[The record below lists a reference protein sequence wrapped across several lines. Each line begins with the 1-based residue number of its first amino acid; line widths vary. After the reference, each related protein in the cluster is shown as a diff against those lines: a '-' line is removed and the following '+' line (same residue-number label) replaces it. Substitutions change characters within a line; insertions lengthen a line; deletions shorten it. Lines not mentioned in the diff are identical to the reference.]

1 MFPEQGFSLS
11 NHPTRSVNDSPVLTD
26 GLFCCPDATKDH
38 HMAVR
43 IIANYSKRLGL
54 PGYSSHQFSVSVEAE
69 LANTDNVTSEASRLY
84 KTLQTAVDREM
95 QSTGF
100 VPCGEY
106 GAVEQ
111 APALEAA
118 PVRPH
123 GNGSSHSKTWKASD
137 KQRELVLKLVEN
149 ANLDIEVVESLSEE
163 MFGHGDLPELNKIQ
177 MSGLID
183 ELLSRY
189 GKRQRR
195 EVAPTGRFNGRTG
208 R

>member
-1 MFPEQGFSLS
+1 
-11 NHPTRSVNDSPVLTD
+11 
-26 GLFCCPDATKDH
+26 
-38 HMAVR
+38 MAVK
-43 IIANYSKRLGL
+43 IITNYSKRLGL
-54 PGYSSHQFSVSVEAE
+54 PGYSSHQFSVSVETE

-84 KTLQTAVDREM
+84 KTLQSAVDREI

-100 VPCGEY
+100 VPDGEY
-106 GAVEQ
+106 GSTEQTPPPQTVSHRPAV
-111 APALEAA
+111 
-118 PVRPH
+118 
-123 GNGSSHSKTWKASD
+123 NGSHSKPWKASD

-149 ANLDIEVVESLSEE
+149 SGIEIEVVETISEE

-189 GKRQRR
+189 SKRQKRDT
-195 EVAPTGRFNGRTG
+195 APAAGRFNGRTF